1 MTESEEKSSNRKKPI
16 QVYYNIGLY
25 DKITQYSEEHGFPT
39 YSQFIREAVKEKIRR
54 LEHPEQFQ
62 SDPGV
67 KGKLDDVALEKMMM
81 YMEKSLRLQEEIK
94 RDNDLLIQ
102 KLEIMKSIDALSKD
116 EDLSTIKREIKK
128 LFIAYGENKILT
140 IQEIL
145 DMTDLPQRKVFK
157 AISDLDMFKPKGRGF
172 ILND

>member
-1 MTESEEKSSNRKKPI
+1 MTESERKSSNEKKPI
-16 QVYYNIGLY
+16 QVYYNLPLY
-25 DKITQYSEEHGFPT
+25 DKIVKYSEEHGFPT

-67 KGKLDDVALEKMMM
+67 KGKLDEVALEKMME

-94 RDNDLLIQ
+94 RDHDLLNQ
-102 KLEIMKSIDALSKD
+102 KLEIMKSIDELSKD
-116 EDLSTIKREIKK
+116 EDLSGVKTEIKK
-128 LFIAYGENKILT
+128 LFLAHGKNKVLT
-140 IQEIL
+140 IQEII
-145 DMTDLPQRKVFK
+145 DMTDLSQRKVFK
-157 AISDLDMFKPKGRGF
+157 ALSDLEMFKPKGRGF